1 MTVGPPDDD
10 RTEALAEAVRAALAA
25 GEPLEIRGGG
35 TKRFYGEP
43 AAGEPLA
50 VGGHRGVLS
59 YEPSEL
65 VLTARAGTPLAEI
78 ERLLS
83 EHGQMLAC
91 EPPHFGPGATLGGT
105 VACGLSGPRR
115 PWAGA
120 VRDFVLGVRLIDGRA
135 ETGRY
140 GGEVMK
146 NVAGYD
152 VSRLV
157 TGALGTLG
165 LLLDVSL
172 KVLPAPER
180 ETTRVLELA
189 ADRAVELF
197 NALAGRPVPL
207 TAAAWESGLA
217 RVRLGGSAAGV
228 AAALAEVGGEDV
240 PPAEAAAW
248 WSDLRE
254 QRLAFFAGDAALWRL
269 AVRPAR
275 PPLDLPGD
283 WLLDWGGGQRW
294 LRTAAPAETIRAAAS
309 GAGGHATAFRGA
321 GPGVA
326 VFHPLPDALMA
337 LHRRVKAALD
347 PAGLFNPGRQYA
359 GL

>member
-1 MTVGPPDDD
+1 MTAGDADLSD
-10 RTEALAEAVRAALAA
+10 ALIASVQAALAA
-25 GEPLEIRGGG
+25 GEPLAIRGAG
-35 TKRFYGEP
+35 TKDFYGE
-43 AAGEPLA
+43 AATGRPLA
-50 VGGHRGVLS
+50 VAGHRGVVS

-78 ERLLS
+78 EDLLAA
-83 EHGQMLAC
+83 HGQMLAC
-91 EPPHFGPGATLGGT
+91 EPPHFGPGATIGGA

-115 PWAGA
+115 PYAGA
-120 VRDFVLGVRLIDGRA
+120 LRDFVLGVRLVNGRG
-135 ETGRY
+135 ELGRF

-165 LLLDVSL
+165 LILDVSL

-180 ETTRVLELA
+180 EATRAFELA
-189 ADRAVELF
+189 PGRALERF
-197 NALAGRPVPL
+197 NELAGRPVPL
-207 TAAAWESGLA
+207 AGAAWQDGLA
-217 RVRLGGSAAGV
+217 RVRLAGSEAGV
-228 AAALAEVGGEDV
+228 AAALEALGGDE
-240 PPAEAAAW
+240 PPAAEAAAW

-254 QRLAFFAGDAALWRL
+254 QRLPFFARAGTLWRL
-269 AVRPAR
+269 AVRPAA

-283 WLLDWGGGQRW
+283 ALLDWGGGQRW
-294 LRTAAPAETIRAAAS
+294 LRTEAGAEPVRAAAAA
-309 GAGGHATAFRGA
+309 AGGHATAFRDPPA
-321 GPGVA
+321 GVP
-326 VFHPLPDALMA
+326 VFHPLPAALLA

-347 PAGLFNPGRQYA
+347 PTGLFNPGRLYA